1 MVSEARVELWPVDKL
16 VFYARNPRKNDAA
29 VDRMVA
35 SIREFGFKIPVL
47 ARSDGEVVDGHLRL
61 KAARKLGITEVPVI
75 LCDEWTPQQVKA
87 FRLMVN
93 RSVTWAD
100 WDEDLLSLE
109 LQELNAADFDLSLTG
124 FDPGEID
131 GLLRFP
137 TRSEPTPRHRFP
149 TIPSPERATCGS
161 AESIGCCVAMQ
172 PGRKMSPGCLAS
184 ASRS

>member
-1 MVSEARVELWPVDKL
+1 MTSQETAAQTLQIQTWSIDKL

-29 VDRMVA
+29 VDRMCS

-61 KAARKLGITEVPVI
+61 KAARKLGIAEVPVI

-87 FRLMVN
+87 FRLIVN
-93 RSVTWAD
+93 RSVTWAG

-131 GLLRFP
+131 GLLV
-137 TRSEPTPRHRFP
+137 
-149 TIPSPERATCGS
+149 IPDE
-161 AESIGCCVAMQ
+161 
-172 PGRKMSPGCLAS
+172 
-184 ASRS
+184 